1 MVESVEAGPSLR
13 AAPFGPG
20 IKEVIRLLSAR
31 QRSQIASIATCVNA
45 PARTVVCREGASAQ
59 SVFIIT
65 AGVVKMFRDLPS
77 GKRRVLGFLF
87 ADDVFGLA
95 QNGHYDNTV
104 QTITPVTLYR
114 MRVST
119 LADTLR
125 RDADLTL
132 QFVCKLTHELR
143 RALRHNV
150 IIARRDAVGRVTMFL
165 GVLEQN
171 GLLDDSRIEIPMS
184 RSDVANYLGLSL
196 ESVSRALGR
205 LERNRIIAYEGRH
218 GIRIV
223 DRTRFDKILAA
234 L

>member
-1 MVESVEAGPSLR
+1 MKDVV
-13 AAPFGPG
+13 
-20 IKEVIRLLSAR
+20 RLLSPR
-31 QRSQIASIATCVNA
+31 QRSQIASIATCVHA
-45 PARTVVCREGASAQ
+45 PARTIVCREGSSAQ
-59 SVFIIT
+59 SIFIIT
-65 AGVVKMFRDLPS
+65 NGVAKMFRDLPS

-87 ADDVFGLA
+87 ADDMFGLA

-125 RDADLTL
+125 GDADLTL
-132 QFVCKLTHELR
+132 QFLCKITHELR

-165 GVLEQN
+165 RVLAQN
-171 GLLDDSRIEIPMS
+171 EPLDDSRIEIPMS

-205 LERNRIIAYEGRH
+205 LERSRIIAYEGRH
-218 GIRIV
+218 GIRVV
-223 DRTRFDKILAA
+223 DRSRFDKILGA